1 MQFEKSVLKKYLL
14 TKISDVLTV
23 RATLSNNN
31 TALQKYFTEKMI
43 TCVFKSSFLKRRVA
57 SSQESKYCKLGH
69 RLESVLVKNL
79 MKASHNKDCMHDAL
93 ADLEVGLAMKMGNNM
108 RTKLI

>member
-1 MQFEKSVLKKYLL
+1 M
-14 TKISDVLTV
+14 LTV
-23 RATLSNNN
+23 RASLNDNN

-79 MKASHNKDCMHDAL
+79 MKASLSEDC
-93 ADLEVGLAMKMGNNM
+93 
-108 RTKLI
+108 I